1 MNIIELAESGGCKII
16 RPLAPHEFSIH
27 NYEFTRLELLDFAQ
41 AIIEDYKASLE
52 PVAYL
57 VMFPSGVKDVV
68 IANEKTNYEEHYM
81 RRGDIL
87 MQPLFALPSG
97 ETK

>member
-27 NYEFTRLELLDFAQ
+27 NYEFTKLELLAFAT
-41 AIIEDYKASLE
+41 AIIENYKAGLV
-52 PVAYL
+52 PVGYIHDNGTEEFFL
-57 VMFPSGVKDVV
+57 T
-68 IANEKTNYEEHYM
+68 KTCEHC
-81 RRGDIL
+81 I
-87 MQPLFALPSG
+87 PLYVLPK